1 MDDKFYMNLALCQAE
16 KAYNLGE
23 VPVGAV
29 IVCGDEVISQGYNTR
44 EREKSPL
51 GHAEINALLKAS
63 KRLGRW
69 RLEDCVMYV
78 TLEPCPMC
86 AGALLQAKMK
96 KVVFGAYDEKFG
108 AVGSK
113 YNLFYDFKFNHNV
126 LFTGGVL
133 ETECS
138 KLLQKFFEQRR

>member
-1 MDDKFYMNLALCQAE
+1 MEDKFYMNLALCQAE

-69 RLEDCVMYV
+69 RLVDCVMYV

>member
-44 EREKSPL
+44 ETEKSPL